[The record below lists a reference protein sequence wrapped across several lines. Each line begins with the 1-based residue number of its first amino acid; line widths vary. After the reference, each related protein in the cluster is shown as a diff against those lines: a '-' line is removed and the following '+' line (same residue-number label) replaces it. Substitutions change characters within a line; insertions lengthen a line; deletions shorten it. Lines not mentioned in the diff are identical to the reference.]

1 MFGSHGTNSTTSV
14 ATPIFIGLDF
24 VVATQTIRFNFGGSY
39 ELFEIPCMPGRD
51 WLQGC
56 TVKLRLFGSP
66 GSGSS
71 AIEMALRAAQVD
83 YEFVRASTWEPD
95 SHIKELLEV
104 NSLGQI
110 PTLVLLDSTVLTE
123 SVAIL
128 INLAM
133 QYPDA
138 KLIPVEPSAK
148 ALAIRG
154 LVFIAANC
162 YSAVSVSDYPERW
175 TTAQAETARRQVRAA
190 ARRQLHRNWEIL
202 ADMVSSGT
210 AICEAEPG
218 ALEFLM
224 VVVSRWSGSR
234 KHLADTRPNYF
245 SLLKRLEQNPRISI
259 VLREQSAA

>member
-1 MFGSHGTNSTTSV
+1 
-14 ATPIFIGLDF
+14 
-24 VVATQTIRFNFGGSY
+24 
-39 ELFEIPCMPGRD
+39 
-51 WLQGC
+51 
-56 TVKLRLFGSP
+56 
-66 GSGSS
+66 
-71 AIEMALRAAQVD
+71 MALRAAQVD

-95 SHIKELLEV
+95 SHIAELLAV
-104 NSLGQI
+104 NPLGQI
-110 PTLVLLDSTVLTE
+110 PTLVLLDGTVLTE

-133 QYPDA
+133 QYSDA
-138 KLIPVEPSAK
+138 MLIPVEPSAK
-148 ALAIRG
+148 AMAIRA

-175 TTAQAETARRQVRAA
+175 TTAQAETARQQVRAA

-224 VVVSRWSGSR
+224 VVVSRWPGSR
-234 KHLADTRPNYF
+234 KHLEVTRPSFF
-245 SLLKRLEQNPRISI
+245 SLLQRLEQNLRIST
-259 VLREQSAA
+259 VLRGHSEG